1 VTQAIQRA
9 MEGRTVD
16 EILREATQEA
26 EELRG
31 KLAVAGSRA
40 FYESKAKVE
49 AQDKVTATTKALVEE
64 KEARVRM
71 NSREGWSGSLLL

>member
-1 VTQAIQRA
+1 MTQAIQRA

-31 KLAVAGSRA
+31 KLAVAESRA

-49 AQDKVTATTKALVEE
+49 AQDKVTATIKALVEE
-64 KEARVRM
+64 KEARVRV
-71 NSREGWSGSLLL
+71 SGGLGVL